1 MTATDAL
8 RLGARRRASRALAAI
23 WFAVIAWGGSFVA
36 ARVLLHASAP
46 HEAALSPIVLA
57 AARFTIASMFFLV
70 PLAHAIARRRITGVD
85 LLRMALLGQITF
97 SLYFW
102 LQYTGVQ
109 DTNASVASILVVGLI
124 PAATAAL
131 AQVAGTERLSVSK
144 LVALLLGFA
153 GVVIIALQ
161 DWAHLGLGSSF
172 RFGALCLVGNA
183 FAFAMYSTLSKRWMR
198 TVAPVVMTGGTML
211 SGAVGLLLL
220 SLLDPAVNRWGDV
233 ARLDARQWGALLFLA
248 LVCSVAAYFAYN
260 FALTRVS
267 ASRAAVYIYFE
278 PVVAV
283 CLGIALLGEQVSAQT
298 VLGGLV
304 IAASVALFRR
314 TEASSVG

>member
-1 MTATDAL
+1 VTATDAL

-46 HEAALSPIVLA
+46 HEAALSPTVLA

-183 FAFAMYSTLSKRWMR
+183 FAFAMYSTLSSTLRSIAGATWR
-198 TVAPVVMTGGTML
+198 GWTRG
-211 SGAVGLLLL
+211 SGARC
-220 SLLDPAVNRWGDV
+220 SFWRWY
-233 ARLDARQWGALLFLA
+233 ARWLPTSRTTSRSPECRLRARP
-248 LVCSVAAYFAYN
+248 S
-260 FALTRVS
+260 TS
-267 ASRAAVYIYFE
+267 TSSRW
-278 PVVAV
+278 
-283 CLGIALLGEQVSAQT
+283 
-298 VLGGLV
+298 
-304 IAASVALFRR
+304 
-314 TEASSVG
+314 